1 MTNSN
6 DRSNLEN
13 GVIAVARPHV
23 TVRIAPY
30 WRRQLTAEAHVRPFV
45 IGTRLALE
53 HRALDAVR
61 RSGHAVHE
69 MQVRRKHAR
78 DAGRNRLREAG
89 DVADEARHV
98 RSCAPIGCGQYL
110 LGQ

>member
-1 MTNSN
+1 
-6 DRSNLEN
+6 
-13 GVIAVARPHV
+13 
-23 TVRIAPY
+23 
-30 WRRQLTAEAHVRPFV
+30 
-45 IGTRLALE
+45 
-53 HRALDAVR
+53 
-61 RSGHAVHE
+61 

-89 DVADEARHV
+89 DVAEEARHV